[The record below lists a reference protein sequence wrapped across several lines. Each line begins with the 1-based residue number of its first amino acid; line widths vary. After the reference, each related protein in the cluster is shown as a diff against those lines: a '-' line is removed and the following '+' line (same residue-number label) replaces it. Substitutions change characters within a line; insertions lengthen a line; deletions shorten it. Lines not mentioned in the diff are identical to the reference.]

1 LTLLLNGL
9 EERIARALAILL
21 VAIFAA
27 DALLALV
34 EFSTGWRLIHIE
46 VPEGVTA
53 DPTRTDLVFDWRAD
67 LASDWRATALF
78 GHPLENAM
86 LMGAFL
92 LCLVSRG
99 TAWLGSGLRFGLGVL
114 ALLAMFAF
122 GGRVSLVFS
131 MLIAGGRRTR
141 RLGETADLGTPVRP
155 QDRDYRASARAY
167 PLHRARDHWRDRAF
181 RSGRGAVQG
190 MKAAPSEHG
199 ADRRS
204 RRLRFL
210 GRATVRSGRSR
221 GVPVLFCRRQR
232 RLRKWAIA
240 RVAAL
245 KRRAEL
251 KRAVEIKAGFYRD
264 ALPHSHVLSAAKK
277 AQRSA
282 HGKGA

>member
-1 LTLLLNGL
+1 M
-9 EERIARALAILL
+9 L

-34 EFSTGWRLIHIE
+34 EFSTGWLAAHPHRG
-46 VPEGVTA
+46 PGGGSP
-53 DPTRTDLVFDWRAD
+53 PTRPAPTSSSIGAPI
-67 LASDWRATALF
+67 SRATGAPPLFSAILEKRHADGCFPDLPRLTRDGMARQRPALR
-78 GHPLENAM
+78 P
-86 LMGAFL
+86 
-92 LCLVSRG
+92 R
-99 TAWLGSGLRFGLGVL
+99 VL

-141 RLGETADLGTPVRP
+141 RLGETADLGRPVRP

-277 AQRSA
+277 TRRSA